1 MKKTIENLQPN
12 IRLLLDQLERESEGA
27 TRQQLEDIVRR
38 IGMVKQVQE
47 ALEKALAVGPPRITQ
62 DHFYIE
68 DIAGFPWDTVREL
81 GLLDDEE

>member
-1 MKKTIENLQPN
+1 MKKTVENLQPN
-12 IRLLLDQLERESEGA
+12 IRRLLDQLERESEGA

-38 IGMVKQVQE
+38 IGMVKQVQS
-47 ALEKALAVGPPRITQ
+47 ALDRALAVGPPRITQ

-68 DIAGFPWDTVREL
+68 DVAGFPWDTAREL

>member
-12 IRLLLDQLERESEGA
+12 IRQLLDRLETESEGA
-27 TRQQLEDIVRR
+27 SREQLQDIVRR
-38 IGMVKQVQE
+38 IGLVKQVQE
-47 ALEKALAVGPPRITQ
+47 ALERALAVGPPRITQ

>member
-12 IRLLLDQLERESEGA
+12 IRHLLDRLERESEGA
-27 TRQQLEDIVRR
+27 TREQLQDIVRK
-38 IGMVKQVQE
+38 IGMVNEVQS

-68 DIAGFPWDTVREL
+68 DVTGFPWDTAKEL
-81 GLLDDEE
+81 GLLDDEK

>member
-38 IGMVKQVQE
+38 IEMVKQVQSS
-47 ALEKALAVGPPRITQ
+47 LDRALAVGPPRITQ

-68 DIAGFPWDTVREL
+68 DIAGFPWDTAREL
-81 GLLDDEE
+81 GLLDDED

>member
-12 IRLLLDQLERESEGA
+12 IRQLLDQLETESEGA
-27 TRQQLEDIVRR
+27 SREQLEDIVRR
-38 IGMVKQVQE
+38 IGLVKQVQE
-47 ALEKALAVGPPRITQ
+47 ALERALAVGPPRITQ

>member
-12 IRLLLDQLERESEGA
+12 IRHLLDELERESVSA
-27 TRQQLEDIVRR
+27 SRQQLKDIVRR
-38 IGMVKQVQE
+38 IEMVKQIQE

-68 DIAGFPWDTVREL
+68 DIAGFPWDTAREL
-81 GLLDDEE
+81 GLLDDEQ